1 MSNQVSLFGLPGQA
15 AHERV
20 LIATDAATGLR
31 TIIALHNTA
40 RGPGFGGCRMW
51 SYDNDQA
58 ALTDA
63 LRLSQGMS
71 LKNALAKLPFGGG
84 KSVILK
90 PAGEFDRKALFEA
103 FGRIVDTLNGAYITA
118 EDVGTTTSDMRVAQS
133 QTKFISGIP
142 REGAFGGDPS
152 PKTAW
157 GVFVSI
163 EEGVRRHLGRSLEGV
178 SVAVQG
184 LGAVG
189 GHLAE
194 HLHHAGAKLIVADVD
209 AAKLERF
216 RTQFGATV
224 VDVKEIIATECD
236 VLAPCALGAALNAN
250 TVDSVRA
257 KIIAGAANN
266 QLGTLEDGDRL
277 AQRGIL
283 YLPDFLVNAG
293 GIISVAREFRNEG
306 SEEAVMAEVT
316 QIRERVA
323 ELMDRVAQSG
333 VAPARVAHDW
343 ASSLLVKP
351 E

>member
-1 MSNQVSLFGLPGQA
+1 MAFASK
-15 AHERV
+15 
-20 LIATDAATGLR
+20 IA
-31 TIIALHNTA
+31 
-40 RGPGFGGCRMW
+40 
-51 SYDNDQA
+51 
-58 ALTDA
+58 
-63 LRLSQGMS
+63 
-71 LKNALAKLPFGGG
+71 
-84 KSVILK
+84 
-90 PAGEFDRKALFEA
+90 
-103 FGRIVDTLNGAYITA
+103 
-118 EDVGTTTSDMRVAQS
+118 
-133 QTKFISGIP
+133 
-142 REGAFGGDPS
+142 
-152 PKTAW
+152 
-157 GVFVSI
+157 VSI
-163 EEGVRRHLGRSLEGV
+163 EETSLVPTREP
-178 SVAVQG
+178 
-184 LGAVG
+184 VG
-189 GHLAE
+189 DLRLRIAQHVDGE
-194 HLHHAGAKLIVADVD
+194 D
-209 AAKLERF
+209 AALGDEFLGTCEQRF
-216 RTQFGATV
+216 RAEFGATV

-236 VLAPCALGAALNAN
+236 VLAPCALGAALNSG